1 MPVDVIRHVPFE
13 GLGLIEPVLKRHELP
28 IRWHEI
34 GDTLTDPELATSQAL
49 ILMGGPMSANDPDPW
64 VGTEIDLI
72 QRALARQIPIL
83 GVCLG
88 AQLIARTLGSRVYR
102 NPVKEIGWY
111 PTYWTDAGRIDPV
124 FGGLPDGVN
133 IFQWHGE
140 TFDIPPGAEWLAYTK
155 TCAYQAFR
163 AGPNVYGI
171 QFHPEVTPEIIE
183 DWISQDAN
191 CGDVRE
197 LEHQVDPWLHSQS
210 QAELT
215 ALVFERWAQQVV
227 LPTKYSVKA
236 LTHELR

>member
-13 GLGLIEPVLKRHELP
+13 GLGLIEPVLARHELP

-34 GDTLTDPELATSQAL
+34 GDTLTDPELERSQAL

-72 QRALARQIPIL
+72 RRAMARGTPIL

-88 AQLIARTLGSRVYR
+88 AQLIAKALGSRVYP

-111 PTYWTDAGRIDPV
+111 QTYWTEAGRTDPV
-124 FGGLPDGVN
+124 FGGLPDGVH

-140 TFDIPPGAEWLAYTK
+140 TFDIPPGAEWLGYTR
-155 TCAYQAFR
+155 TCPHQAFR
-163 AGPNVYGI
+163 AGLNVYGI
-171 QFHPEVTPEIIE
+171 QFHPEVTPQIID

-197 LEHQVDPWLHSQS
+197 LMRPVDPWLHSEA
-210 QAELT
+210 QAKL
-215 ALVFERWAQQVV
+215 AHLVFQRWAGQVV
-227 LPTKYSVKA
+227 SRLSTLSNP
-236 LTHELR
+236 

>member
-13 GLGLIEPVLKRHELP
+13 GLGLIEPVLQRHELP

-34 GDTLTDPELATSQAL
+34 GGTLTDAELSGSQAL

-64 VGTEIDLI
+64 VESEIDLI
-72 QRALARQIPIL
+72 RRALQREIPIL

-88 AQLIARTLGSRVYR
+88 AQLIAKALGGRVYR

-111 PTYWTDAGRIDPV
+111 QTYWTEAGRIDPV
-124 FGGLPDGVN
+124 FGGLPEGVH

-155 TCAYQAFR
+155 TCAHQAFR
-163 AGPNVYGI
+163 AGINVYGI
-171 QFHPEVTPEIIE
+171 QFHPEVTAEIIE

-197 LEHQVDPWLHSQS
+197 LMRPVDPWLHSQA
-210 QAELT
+210 QAEL
-215 ALVFERWAQQVV
+215 AHLVFQRWAAQVV
-227 LPTKYSVKA
+227 RRTKYSVKA

>member
-1 MPVDVIRHVPFE
+1 MSVDVIRHVPFE
-13 GLGLIEPVLKRHELP
+13 GLGLIEPSLRNHDLQ

-34 GDTLTDPELATSQAL
+34 GKTLTDANLSTSQAL

-64 VGTEIDLI
+64 VETEVNLI
-72 QRALARQIPIL
+72 RRAMAREIPIL

-88 AQLIARTLGSRVYR
+88 AQLIAKALGARVYR

-111 PTYWTDAGRIDPV
+111 QTYWTDAGRTDPV
-124 FGGLPDGVN
+124 FGGLPDGVQ

-140 TFDIPPGAEWLAYTK
+140 TFDIPQGAEWLAYTK
-155 TCAYQAFR
+155 TCSNQAFR
-163 AGPNVYGI
+163 AGINVYGI

-197 LEHQVDPWLHSQS
+197 LIYPVDSGLYAAD
-210 QAELT
+210 QAKL
-215 ALVFERWAQQVV
+215 AAQVFERWNSEVV
-227 LPTKYSVKA
+227 NRGKYSVKP